1 VANPDVD
8 ASSDASSPSSEAPA
22 AKPPMSLAMGLLRTA
37 RPVQWSKNVLVF
49 AAPGAAGVLDNGEAL
64 GDALVAFVAFCFAA
78 SGTYFLNDAR
88 DRDADRQHPKKC
100 RRPIAAG
107 VVPLGLGYVMGFGL
121 IIAGVAVGF
130 IPHWQLAVTVLAYVI
145 LTTSYSFWLKHV
157 PVVDLVAIAAG
168 FVLRAIGGATATG
181 VPISNWFFIVASFGS
196 LFIVAGKRG
205 GEAGELADDAA
216 AIRSTLGV
224 YSTSYFAY
232 LRSVSSGVVLV
243 AYCLWSFEK
252 AELAGASGFPWYQLS
267 IVPFAVAVLRY
278 AMLLD
283 LGQGSTPEEIA
294 LHDRPF
300 QITIACWLVIFGCGI
315 YLL

>member
-1 VANPDVD
+1 
-8 ASSDASSPSSEAPA
+8 
-22 AKPPMSLAMGLLRTA
+22 MSLARGLVKTA

-49 AAPGAAGVLDNGEAL
+49 AAPGAAGVLDNAEAL
-64 GDALVAFVAFCFAA
+64 GDSLVAFVAFCLAA
-78 SGTYFLNDAR
+78 SGTYFLNDTR
-88 DRDADRQHPKKC
+88 DRVADAQHPTKC

-107 VVPLGLGYVMGFGL
+107 VVSPTLGYVMGFGL
-121 IIAGVAVGF
+121 IAAGVLVGF
-130 IPHWQLAVTVLAYVI
+130 VPHWQLAVTVGAYVA
-145 LTTSYSFWLKHV
+145 LTTSYSYWLKHV

-196 LFIVAGKRG
+196 LFIVAGKRS
-205 GEAGELADDAA
+205 GEMGELAGDAGS
-216 AIRSTLGV
+216 IRPTLEV
-224 YSTSYFAY
+224 YTASYLAY
-232 LRSVSSGVVLV
+232 LRAVSSGVMLV

-252 AELAGASGFPWYQLS
+252 ADLATTAGLPWYQLS
-267 IVPFAVAVLRY
+267 IVPFAVAILRY

-283 LGQGSTPEEIA
+283 LGHGSTPEEIA

-300 QITIACWLVIFGCGI
+300 QIAIAVWLVIFGCGI

>member
-1 VANPDVD
+1 
-8 ASSDASSPSSEAPA
+8 
-22 AKPPMSLAMGLLRTA
+22 MSLAMGLVRTA

-49 AAPGAAGVLDNGEAL
+49 AAPGAAGVLDNAEAL
-64 GDALVAFVAFCFAA
+64 GDALVAFVAFCLAA

-88 DRDADRQHPKKC
+88 DCDADRQHPTKC

-107 VVPLGLGYVMGFGL
+107 VVPLGLAYVMGFGL

-157 PVVDLVAIAAG
+157 PVVDIVAIAAG

-196 LFIVAGKRG
+196 LFIVVGKRG

-216 AIRSTLGV
+216 SIRSTLGV
-224 YSTSYFAY
+224 YTTSYLAY
-232 LRSVSSGVVLV
+232 LRSVSSGVMLV

-252 AELAGASGFPWYQLS
+252 ADLAGASGFPWYQLS
-267 IVPFAVAVLRY
+267 IVPFAIAILRY

-283 LGQGSTPEEIA
+283 SGQGSTPEDIA

-300 QITIACWLVIFGCGI
+300 QIAILCWLVIFGCGI

>member
-1 VANPDVD
+1 
-8 ASSDASSPSSEAPA
+8 
-22 AKPPMSLAMGLLRTA
+22 MSLAMGLLRTA

-49 AAPGAAGVLDNGEAL
+49 AAPGAAGVLDNREAL
-64 GDALVAFVAFCFAA
+64 GDSLVAFVAFCLAA
-78 SGTYFLNDAR
+78 SGTYFLNDAQ
-88 DRDADRQHPKKC
+88 DRDADRQHPTKC

-107 VVPLGLGYVMGFGL
+107 VVPLGLAYVMGFGL
-121 IIAGVAVGF
+121 IFAGVGVGF
-130 IPHWQLAVTVLAYVI
+130 IPHWQLAVTVAAYVI

-168 FVLRAIGGATATG
+168 FVLRAIGGAAATG

-216 AIRSTLGV
+216 SIRSTLGV
-224 YSTSYFAY
+224 YTTSYLAY
-232 LRSVSSGVVLV
+232 LRAVSSGVMLV

-252 AELAGASGFPWYQLS
+252 ADLADTSGFPWYQLS
-267 IVPFAVAVLRY
+267 IVPFALAILRY

-300 QITIACWLVIFGCGI
+300 QITIAIWLLIFGCGI